1 MVLQG
6 VLKRVFKGDLEGYLE
21 EDLEVDYEG
30 NSKWDCIGDFKLDLE
45 EDLLSGS
52 GQVWSRSGSFY
63 SSNLILLSFRAGLCQ
78 KNKFPDSIS
87 NTTL

>member
-45 EDLLSGS
+45 G
-52 GQVWSRSGSFY
+52 VWF
-63 SSNLILLSFRAGLCQ
+63 ILQL
-78 KNKFPDSIS
+78 KFNSLELDFEVGRLVL
-87 NTTL
+87 N